1 MENNINNENNIKNNK
16 DVDINSTSEEN
27 HESLHTDDKILD
39 AYENE
44 HTVVEDKNENT
55 AVEDVDSCEDTITSD
70 NTISC
75 EDPITSDDTNNN
87 DSLDKETTDSIKGK
101 NGLFKA
107 IAIVLIIGLLGG
119 AVGGGSIYYVMKKQ
133 LNELSNRTVIANPQT
148 FSTDSE
154 ALSASEAFEKVAPA
168 VVIVSVSGVID
179 YSGIIPKE
187 TSGIGSGFI
196 INEEGYILTNYHVIK
211 GAKEVVVTLSD
222 GRDVNAKVVN
232 YDENQDVAMLKI
244 SDDNIKVP
252 AVVELGNS
260 DALKPGEQVIAIGSP
275 LSKEFGQTVT
285 AGIVSATNR
294 TVKTSSGVELN
305 LIQTDTAINPGNSGG
320 PLVNTKGEVVG
331 INNMKLASDTIEG
344 IGFSIPINSIKD
356 RIDSLS
362 KPILNLGISVR
373 EINSELGKQY
383 NMDEGLYIVQVTE
396 FSPAEKAG
404 LQSGDLIV
412 KFDGQRITT
421 FNELKEIRDTK
432 KEGDIVSIEI
442 IRNGETKTVNLQL
455 ESKN

>member
-1 MENNINNENNIKNNK
+1 MENNINNENNNENNIKNNK
-16 DVDINSTSEEN
+16 DVDINSTAENN
-27 HESLHTDDKILD
+27 HESLNTDDEILD
-39 AYENE
+39 AHE
-44 HTVVEDKNENT
+44 NENT
-55 AVEDVDSCEDTITSD
+55 VVEDVDSCEDTITSD
-70 NTISC
+70 NTIAC
-75 EDPITSDDTNNN
+75 EDTITSDDTNNN
-87 DSLDKETTDSIKGK
+87 DSLDKENNDSIKGK

-168 VVIVSVSGVID
+168 VAIVSVSGVID

-222 GRDVNAKVVN
+222 GN
-232 YDENQDVAMLKI
+232 DENQDVAMLKI

>member
-16 DVDINSTSEEN
+16 DVDINSTAENN
-27 HESLHTDDKILD
+27 HESLNTDDEILD
-39 AYENE
+39 AHE
-44 HTVVEDKNENT
+44 NENT
-55 AVEDVDSCEDTITSD
+55 VVEDVDSCEDTITSD
-70 NTISC
+70 NTIAC
-75 EDPITSDDTNNN
+75 EDTITSDDTNNN
-87 DSLDKETTDSIKGK
+87 DSLDKENNDSIKGK

-168 VVIVSVSGVID
+168 VAIVSVSGVID

>member
-1 MENNINNENNIKNNK
+1 MENNINNENNNENNIKNNK
-16 DVDINSTSEEN
+16 DVDINSTAENN
-27 HESLHTDDKILD
+27 HESLNTDDEILD
-39 AYENE
+39 AHE
-44 HTVVEDKNENT
+44 NENT
-55 AVEDVDSCEDTITSD
+55 VVEDVDSCEDTITSD
-70 NTISC
+70 NTIAC
-75 EDPITSDDTNNN
+75 EDTITSDDTNNN
-87 DSLDKETTDSIKGK
+87 DSLDKENNDSIKGK

-168 VVIVSVSGVID
+168 VAIVSVSGVID

-222 GRDVNAKVVN
+222 GTDANAKVVN

-305 LIQTDTAINPGNSGG
+305 LIQSDTAINPGNSGG

>member
-16 DVDINSTSEEN
+16 DVDINSTAENN
-27 HESLHTDDKILD
+27 HESLNTDDEILD
-39 AYENE
+39 AHENE
-44 HTVVEDKNENT
+44 NTVVEDENT

-70 NTISC
+70 NTIAC
-75 EDPITSDDTNNN
+75 EDTITSDDTNNN
-87 DSLDKETTDSIKGK
+87 DSLDKENNDSIKGK

-133 LNELSNRTVIANPQT
+133 LNELSNRTVIANPQI

-168 VVIVSVSGVID
+168 VAIVSVSGVID

-222 GRDVNAKVVN
+222 GTDANAKVVN

>member
-1 MENNINNENNIKNNK
+1 MENNINNENNNENNIKNNK
-16 DVDINSTSEEN
+16 DVDINSTAENN
-27 HESLHTDDKILD
+27 HESLNTDDEILD
-39 AYENE
+39 AHE
-44 HTVVEDKNENT
+44 NENT
-55 AVEDVDSCEDTITSD
+55 VVEDVDSCEDTITSD
-70 NTISC
+70 NTIAC
-75 EDPITSDDTNNN
+75 EDTITSDDTNNN
-87 DSLDKETTDSIKGK
+87 DSLDKENNDSIKGK

-168 VVIVSVSGVID
+168 VAIVSVSGVID

-222 GRDVNAKVVN
+222 GTDANAKVVN